1 MRRPPV
7 VLLKLEK
14 KPQDVEATP
23 PFGVLYLTSAL
34 EKAGFE
40 VETFHDAGTPD
51 RIEALLSR
59 VLPREPLF
67 IGLSILTGP
76 SLIPS
81 LAASK
86 EVKRRSK
93 VPVVWG
99 GVFPSMLPRDMLR
112 SPFVDVVAVGEGEET
127 VVELAR
133 HFAGTDPGPAGLKNI
148 LGIAYRE
155 NGTVVMNPARPII
168 SDLDLYSPAWGRV
181 DIDRYL
187 FGYRAYFSQMEAG
200 SRLPDGKI
208 GTLMTSR
215 GCPSRC
221 GYCYNQFVNKRRFR
235 AHSVRHVLAEIDW
248 LKKDHQ
254 ITGVVFFDDNFF
266 SDPKRALEIV
276 RNMGL
281 PWNASFRADY
291 ASRFG
296 DDFFRQLRDSG
307 CRELRIGAESGS
319 QRVLDLMHKDITAA
333 DIRRSAELCRKY
345 GIRSLFNFMIGLPG
359 ETWPDMRMTF
369 DLMDDLDK
377 MGQGVVSFGPVVY
390 LPWPG
395 TALCDRAVEEGFHL
409 PEQPE
414 EWAVDLG
421 VRQPATPYV
430 DRRARHVNYFRILAY
445 RMNVE
450 GVPFRRPAKFLRFLA
465 RKRWEKRA
473 FRFPLDYYIPRFLFE
488 ILRSL
493 GLRKNVP
500 SIYA

>member
-1 MRRPPV
+1 MKRPLV
-7 VLLKLEK
+7 ALLKLENK
-14 KPQDVEATP
+14 AKDVEATP
-23 PFGVLYLTSAL
+23 PFGLLYLTSAL
-34 EKAGFE
+34 ERAGFE
-40 VETFHDAGTPD
+40 VAAFHEAGTPAN
-51 RIEALLSR
+51 IESILTR
-59 VLPREPLF
+59 VLALDPLF
-67 IGLSILTGP
+67 IGFSILTGP

-86 EVKRRSK
+86 EVRRRSK

-127 VVELAR
+127 IVELAR
-133 HFAGTDPGPAGLKNI
+133 HYADASDRPAGLKNI
-148 LGIAYRE
+148 PGIAYRE
-155 NGTVVMNPARPII
+155 NGTAKINPARPYVA
-168 SDLDLYSPAWGRV
+168 DPDLYPPAWGHV

-187 FGYRAYFSQMEAG
+187 FGYRAYFAQMESG
-200 SRLPDGKI
+200 SRLPAGKT

-235 AHSVRHVLAEIDW
+235 AHSVRHVLAEVEW

-266 SDPKRALEIV
+266 SDPRRALEIV

-291 ASRFG
+291 APRFG

-319 QRVLDLMHKDITAA
+319 QRVLDLMQKDIAVA

-345 GIRSLFNFMIGLPG
+345 DIRALFNFMIGLPG
-359 ETWPDMRMTF
+359 ETWPDMRMTL

-395 TALCDRAVEEGFHL
+395 TALFDRAVELGFHP
-409 PEQPE
+409 PERPE

-421 VRQPATPYV
+421 ARQPATPYV
-430 DRRARHVNYFRILAY
+430 DRRARHINYFRILAC

-465 RKRWEKRA
+465 RKRWEKRM
-473 FRFPLDYYIPRFLFE
+473 FRFPLDYYAPRFFFE
-488 ILRSL
+488 MLRSL
-493 GLRKNVP
+493 GLRKNIP